1 MRVDSEGGGGSG
13 DPQLSESQS
22 SYARNQEPAIVVEL
36 APEPV
41 AEHQVHI
48 SVHDEDSSQPG
59 GSATAKVPALPREQE
74 NPDAKAVTTQMVK
87 GQQSQQADLHAGD
100 LSTLQLPG
108 GGHAE
113 DGAARS
119 MATTESC
126 RRPTPDQAAS
136 SAMQK
141 QYASQG

>member
-1 MRVDSEGGGGSG
+1 M
-13 DPQLSESQS
+13 
-22 SYARNQEPAIVVEL
+22 
-36 APEPV
+36 
-41 AEHQVHI
+41 
-48 SVHDEDSSQPG
+48 
-59 GSATAKVPALPREQE
+59 
-74 NPDAKAVTTQMVK
+74 KAVTTQMVN
-87 GQQSQQADLHAGD
+87 GQQSQQADLNTGD
-100 LSTLQLPG
+100 LSTLQVPG
-108 GGHAE
+108 SGHAE